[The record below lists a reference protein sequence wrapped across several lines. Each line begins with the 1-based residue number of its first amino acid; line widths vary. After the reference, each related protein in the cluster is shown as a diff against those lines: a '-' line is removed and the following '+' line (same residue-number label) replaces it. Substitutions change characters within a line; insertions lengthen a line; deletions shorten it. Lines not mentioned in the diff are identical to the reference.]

1 MKKTDTEDR
10 AGKMKS
16 FLMGARIAAMVSLG
30 VRLRLYDAM
39 KGAGPLTSADLA
51 SDTGYHE
58 RWVLEWLRGQA
69 ASGIVQYQSGG
80 RFELPPEVG
89 RLLADKDDLDYLGN
103 AFESIPHTFATVE
116 RMPEIF
122 RTGLGLSW
130 DDRGAWA
137 AERTEKTFRNWYR
150 QVLVPKALPQLDGLV
165 PRLTS
170 GARVADVGC
179 GAGLALI
186 EMAKAFPLSE
196 FHGYET
202 SEQAL
207 RRAKTN
213 REDAGTTNVSFH
225 NVAEEPIPADASFDL
240 ICTLDCLHDM
250 PRPDDA
256 ASAIRRAIKPD
267 GIWLIADV
275 NCAATFEENLVNPIA
290 PMLYSA
296 SVFSCLSSGLSEP
309 DGAGLGTMGLPE
321 PKMKQLSA
329 RASRAFAAWTCQA
342 RSTRTMRREYRRG
355 RLLLL
360 QLVQPLP

>member
-1 MKKTDTEDR
+1 
-10 AGKMKS
+10 
-16 FLMGARIAAMVSLG
+16 MGAAATAMVSLG

-39 KGAGPLTSADLA
+39 KDAGSVTSADLV
-51 SDTGYHE
+51 SGTGYHE

-69 ASGIVQYQSGG
+69 AAGIVLYHGRG
-80 RFELPPEVG
+80 RFELPTEVAT
-89 RLLADKDDLDYLGN
+89 LLADEDALDYMGHL
-103 AFESIPHTFATVE
+103 FESIPYTFAMVE
-116 RMPEIF
+116 RMPEVF

-130 DDRGAWA
+130 DDRGEWA

-150 QVLVPKALPQLDGLV
+150 HVLVPKALPQLDGLV

-186 EMAKAFPLSE
+186 EMAKVFPLSE

-207 RRAKTN
+207 RRAKAN

-225 NVAEEPIPADASFDL
+225 NVAEEPIPADGRFNL

-250 PRPDDA
+250 TRPDDA
-256 ASAIRRAIKPD
+256 AAAIRRAIMPD
-267 GIWLIADV
+267 GIWFIADV

-290 PMLYSA
+290 PMLYMA

-309 DGAGLGTMGLPE
+309 DGAGLGTLGLPE
-321 PKMKQLSA
+321 PKMKELVE
-329 RASRAFAAWTCQA
+329 RAGF
-342 RSTRTMRREYRRG
+342 TRFRR
-355 RLLLL
+355 LD
-360 QLVQPLP
+360 LPSPVNAYYEVRV